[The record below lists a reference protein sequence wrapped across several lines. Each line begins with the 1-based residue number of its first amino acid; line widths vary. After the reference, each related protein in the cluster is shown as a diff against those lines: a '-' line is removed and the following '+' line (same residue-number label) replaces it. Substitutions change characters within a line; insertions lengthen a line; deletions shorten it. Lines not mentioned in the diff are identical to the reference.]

1 MATRRIAELDQHTG
15 DGTHTGG
22 LPGSWSLIRLLERAQ
37 VTPVDS
43 STFKVVWKA
52 QDGLPLNYLLRVE
65 QGKGPLALLEL
76 KNFRLPGQVFLTGR
90 SMKDAEEYG
99 EDADE

>member
-1 MATRRIAELDQHTG
+1 M
-15 DGTHTGG
+15 
-22 LPGSWSLIRLLERAQ
+22 
-37 VTPVDS
+37 TPVDS

-76 KNFRLPGQVFLTGR
+76 KTSACRDR
-90 SMKDAEEYG
+90 CS
-99 EDADE
+99 

>member
-90 SMKDAEEYG
+90 SMRCG
-99 EDADE
+99 RVWGRRR

>member
-1 MATRRIAELDQHTG
+1 MLGGADNPNGELPSYITG
-15 DGTHTGG
+15 
-22 LPGSWSLIRLLERAQ
+22 AN
-37 VTPVDS
+37 
-43 STFKVVWKA
+43 KVVWKA

-65 QGKGPLALLEL
+65 QGKGPMALLEL
-76 KNFRLPGQVFLTGR
+76 KNFRLPGQVFLTGK

>member
-1 MATRRIAELDQHTG
+1 ME
-15 DGTHTGG
+15 
-22 LPGSWSLIRLLERAQ
+22 
-37 VTPVDS
+37 
-43 STFKVVWKA
+43 WKA

-65 QGKGPLALLEL
+65 QGKGPMALLEL